1 MTTRPIDEPRLLTSQ
16 IRSEAKTL
24 TAMGKA
30 FASGGRYEDAVRM
43 FEDAL
48 QSEPAYAE
56 AHQALGCRLGAMN
69 RSSDAA
75 RHLQTAIQ
83 LDGDL
88 LPARLCL
95 AGVRFQQDRLEEATR
110 LYRAVLED
118 QPSNSLALMG
128 IADSA
133 LLLDRT
139 EEAAT
144 YYRRALQSNPA
155 LPSASQNLSSALWRL
170 GRYAASIDVLTQAV
184 AASPDDGPLK
194 TRLAWQLATGP
205 DPRLRDG
212 PRALALA
219 DSVRGSQRTLETIDA
234 TAAAYAEMG
243 RFKEAVSTLRAG
255 LALPQAR
262 TRTGQACLR
271 KGLGIPT
278 GTDLVVSRSQVR
290 QGFRTT
296 DFSHQDHSLDCA
308 QSALGLWSDP
318 STCVHT

>member
-1 MTTRPIDEPRLLTSQ
+1 
-16 IRSEAKTL
+16 
-24 TAMGKA
+24 
-30 FASGGRYEDAVRM
+30 
-43 FEDAL
+43 
-48 QSEPAYAE
+48 
-56 AHQALGCRLGAMN
+56 
-69 RSSDAA
+69 
-75 RHLQTAIQ
+75 
-83 LDGDL
+83 
-88 LPARLCL
+88 
-95 AGVRFQQDRLEEATR
+95 
-110 LYRAVLED
+110 
-118 QPSNSLALMG
+118 MG

-170 GRYAASIDVLTQAV
+170 GRYAASIDVLTEAV

-219 DSVRGSQRTLETIDA
+219 DSVRGSQRSLETIDA

-262 TRTGQACLR
+262 IHTAQASAMRQRLSLYEEKR
-271 KGLGIPT
+271 AFHQPPM
-278 GTDLVVSRSQVR
+278 VS
-290 QGFRTT
+290 
-296 DFSHQDHSLDCA
+296 
-308 QSALGLWSDP
+308 P
-318 STCVHT
+318 SS